1 MQTIPIGLRGLDLL
15 ASAETGSGKTAAFLI
30 PMIVRLMSL
39 KDVATGPLGL
49 ILAPTRELAQQIFV
63 EAQKLGV
70 GTGLQFR
77 CTIGGT
83 NLDDQVEL
91 LQKAAYHV
99 LIGTPGR
106 VLDLLTQEF
115 AVLHDCRWLVL
126 DEADRMIDHGFTEQ
140 LMAILE
146 FLPKRASDEG
156 AVHQRQ
162 TAMYSATLPP
172 HIISLARQY
181 LHKPVRVAI
190 GRIGKPVDR
199 IQQRVVWIHD
209 VKARNAALLR
219 AISQQPSSEGLT
231 IVFAKTKAVVDEVCT
246 FLTSN
251 GYRAVA
257 IHSNKSQEQREASL
271 QAFKEGRYD
280 FLVSTDVTGRGIDIA
295 NVTHVIQYDI
305 AASIEDYTHRIGRT
319 GRAGNQGFATAFI
332 FADDLHIMYQLNK
345 LLKDFGVSVPKEL
358 ADHPASQVPYDT
370 YMKYATKEKQ
380 GSSER

>member
-162 TAMYSATLPP
+162 TAMYS
-172 HIISLARQY
+172 
-181 LHKPVRVAI
+181 
-190 GRIGKPVDR
+190 
-199 IQQRVVWIHD
+199 
-209 VKARNAALLR
+209 
-219 AISQQPSSEGLT
+219 
-231 IVFAKTKAVVDEVCT
+231 
-246 FLTSN
+246 
-251 GYRAVA
+251 
-257 IHSNKSQEQREASL
+257 
-271 QAFKEGRYD
+271 
-280 FLVSTDVTGRGIDIA
+280 
-295 NVTHVIQYDI
+295 
-305 AASIEDYTHRIGRT
+305 
-319 GRAGNQGFATAFI
+319 
-332 FADDLHIMYQLNK
+332 
-345 LLKDFGVSVPKEL
+345 
-358 ADHPASQVPYDT
+358 
-370 YMKYATKEKQ
+370 
-380 GSSER
+380 